1 MADKKI
7 TALTD
12 LSTGVAGADLLHVID
27 DPTGTPIN
35 KKVSVTNFVN
45 NLPSFIG
52 FSNSYENITD
62 GIQAAVGITTALT
75 LLASSGTN
83 TATTLADGTVI
94 GQLKVIVHDVDGG
107 NSILAV
113 TDALGFAD
121 IDFVTAG
128 DNATLM
134 WTGTT
139 GWALL
144 AVTDVLT
151 DATASGTSAAIV
163 DIATAKGRLTEHDK
177 KRQEDVALINALTGA
192 FQQCEVFLQQL
203 DNEKPEMV
211 GDDGNNAG

>member
-35 KKVSVTNFVN
+35 KKVSVTNLIN

-52 FSNSYENITD
+52 FSNSVENITD
-62 GIQAAVGITTALT
+62 GIQTAVGITTALT
-75 LLASSGTN
+75 LLATSGTN
-83 TATTLADGTVI
+83 VASTLADGTVI
-94 GQLKVIVHDVDGG
+94 GQLKIIINDIDGG
-107 NSILAV
+107 NGILAV

-121 IDFVTAG
+121 LDFVDDGDTAM
-128 DNATLM
+128 LM

-144 AVTDVLT
+144 SQITVTADL
-151 DATASGTSAAIV
+151 GLV
-163 DIATAKGRLTEHDK
+163 DLA
-177 KRQEDVALINALTGA
+177 N
-192 FQQCEVFLQQL
+192 
-203 DNEKPEMV
+203 
-211 GDDGNNAG
+211 